1 MPELGNRGRQR
12 LVVLVALVVL
22 AVGLSVTSGGRD
34 EPAYAAGDCGPNNA
48 NRAALTTA
56 GGRTFRPCLAK
67 VNIAIDIPRTQTSN
81 LGCGPFFLRP
91 CFAGKWRI
99 TGVQRSGL
107 QTVRYLD
114 GSTEQLYRLT
124 FRQFQVYNSLSMT
137 TEQIPG
143 GPDPGYT
150 MRLLPDAGAK
160 LGGTSSSGGPVFTDM
175 WVTAGSLIN
184 LDFSV
189 LGIGFTCDENL
200 RVDNGILAVTSFIAI
215 SSDGC
220 GMNLDA
226 RYIVTTAE
234 TGDLTGQYA
243 VNLPDARIL
252 VD

>member
-1 MPELGNRGRQR
+1 MPDLGDRARQR
-12 LVVLVALVVL
+12 WVVLAALVVL
-22 AVGLSVTSGGRD
+22 LASLTVSTGGRD
-34 EPAYAAGDCGPNNA
+34 EPAHAAGDCGPGDTH
-48 NRAALTTA
+48 RALLTTA
-56 GGRTFRPCLAK
+56 GGKTFRPCLAK
-67 VNIAIDIPRTQTSN
+67 VNIAIDIPRTQTSS

-91 CFAGKWRI
+91 CFSGKWRI

-143 GPDPGYT
+143 GPVPGYT
-150 MRLLPDAGAK
+150 MRLLPDAAAK

-175 WVTAGSLIN
+175 WVTPSSVIH
-184 LDFSV
+184 LDFSF
-189 LGIGFTCDENL
+189 LGVGFTCDENL
-200 RVDNGILAVTSFIAI
+200 RVDNGILGVTSFIAI

-226 RYIVTTAE
+226 RYIVTTAG

-243 VNLPDARIL
+243 VNLPNSRIL
-252 VD
+252 ID